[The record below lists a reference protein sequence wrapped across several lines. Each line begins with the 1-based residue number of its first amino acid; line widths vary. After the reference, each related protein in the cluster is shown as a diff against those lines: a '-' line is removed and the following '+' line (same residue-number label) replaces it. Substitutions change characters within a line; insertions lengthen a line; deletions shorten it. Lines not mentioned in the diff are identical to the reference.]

1 MNTSWMSVVNE
12 VLITL
17 DQGHVPIVDGAR
29 VEARA
34 TDSRRCKR
42 SQQESS
48 GS

>member
-1 MNTSWMSVVNE
+1 MNTSCMSVRNE

-34 TDSRRCKR
+34 RDSRRRKR
-42 SQQESS
+42 SGQEGS
-48 GS
+48 GP